1 MTRVSKLALAVFL
14 TIALWLAAPGM
25 QAQVQFTCAASA
37 TSVAIRAEGL
47 AELVGDLV
55 LNCTGGTA
63 GQPLTL
69 SVQIYANTNITSR
82 ILTLPDQTEALLL
95 VGSAPYTPSNVV
107 AGRLITKNSVVFSP
121 VNVTQPGSGSLA
133 LRIVNVRVNAT
144 QVPLASGV
152 TLSVTANSAAGAV
165 PISSPLQQVAVT
177 QTGLTMQVRKTDD
190 SATDV
195 PRLLN
200 CTGNNTTLLTGGDY
214 PSPPAPGGRTFNIKF
229 AEGFS
234 SAFRTQAGE
243 NGTVIDTLPAP
254 LNRAGRADHGTRLRA
269 VFSNIPA
276 GVAIFVT
283 TREVLQGTS
292 MGVEARC
299 TTTAGG
305 ALVPCPL
312 SSPADGGMY
321 RVPLTGAP
329 GTGEI
334 YWEIT
339 SANAGAAET
348 VSFGVAVA
356 YNPGPP
362 AGTGNVLGSFSPIS
376 TAGEATAGPDDLPR
390 FVSTLTPV
398 PAFILEV
405 CRTVLLFQF
414 MTSIPGWDTGVS
426 VANTT
431 RDAPLFNTPGQ
442 SGRCTA
448 YFYHTDPNVTVPPLE
463 SPVIPPGG
471 QWLWTLHSYKPNFQG
486 YMLVSCDFQHAYG
499 FAFISNLGFS
509 GPDRFAQAY
518 QAIVLDGRT
527 RLPIPY

>member
-1 MTRVSKLALAVFL
+1 MTSAPKLRVPLLV
-14 TIALWLAAPGM
+14 ICVLWLALPQM
-25 QAQVQFTCAASA
+25 RAQVPFSCAANA

-69 SVQIYANTNITSR
+69 TVQIFANTNITSR

-95 VGSAPYTPSNVV
+95 VGSAPYGPSNVF
-107 AGRLITKNSVVFSP
+107 AGRLITKNSVVFSS
-121 VNVTQPGSGSLA
+121 VNITQPGPGTLA

-152 TLSVTANSAAGAV
+152 TLSVTATTAQGAV
-165 PISSPLQQVAVT
+165 PITSPLQQVAVT

-190 SATDV
+190 TGADV

-214 PSPPAPGGRTFNIKF
+214 PPPPAPGGRTFNIKF

-234 SAFRTQAGE
+234 SAFRPQAGE
-243 NGTVIDTLPAP
+243 NGMVIDTLPPP

-269 VFSNIPA
+269 VFSNIPT

-283 TREVLQGTS
+283 TREVPQGTS
-292 MGVEARC
+292 AGVEARC
-299 TTTAGG
+299 TTTPGG
-305 ALVPCPL
+305 ALVPCPV

-321 RVPLTGAP
+321 RVPLSGSP

-339 SANAGAAET
+339 SSNAGAAET

-376 TAGEATAGPDDLPR
+376 AAGEATPGPDDLPR
-390 FVSTLTPV
+390 FVSAASPV

-414 MTSIPGWDTGVS
+414 LTSIPGWDTGVS
-426 VANTT
+426 IANTT
-431 RDAPLFNTPGQ
+431 LDEPLFNTPRQ
-442 SGRCTA
+442 SGKCTA
-448 YFYHTDPNVTVPPLE
+448 YFYQPGVTVPPLE

-471 QWLWTLHSYKPNFQG
+471 QWLWTLHAYRPNFQG
-486 YMLVSCDFQHAYG
+486 YMLVSCEFQHAYG
-499 FAFISNLGFS
+499 FAFISDLGFS